1 MRKFITVVLLIIGL
15 ALAGLAYSYY
25 SDYKIASN
33 VARFYQTYPD
43 EVPKGESREQN
54 VADALMVADRNRNLA
69 MLSGAASLLLWVGG
83 ALLFTLGRRKQTD
96 STSHG
101 GGLIEDPAQRS
112 EEMNRWASAALALPV
127 KVHYRRRYG
136 VLYACIALFFIGI
149 SALVIVANG
158 FTSTSILL
166 LMLNGILLIILYY
179 LQSRAQRRAAHFFD
193 LFGVTRGDNRR
204 FSWTEFKNVDY
215 LMAIKPRSGE
225 EYLWRVELAF
235 KSGEAWI
242 IPQRVENLEEVN
254 NLVASLP
261 GVHQKRRA

>member
-1 MRKFITVVLLIIGL
+1 MRKFITVILLIIGL
-15 ALAGLAYSYY
+15 ALAGLAYSFY

-83 ALLFTLGRRKQTD
+83 AALFTLGRRKDTD
-96 STSHG
+96 SASQ
-101 GGLIEDPAQRS
+101 LIEDPAQRS

-136 VLYACIALFFIGI
+136 VLYACIVLFFICI

-166 LMLNGILLIILYY
+166 LILNGILLIILYY

-204 FSWTEFKNVDY
+204 FSWSEFKNVDY

-235 KSGEAWI
+235 NSGAVWI
-242 IPQRVENLEEVN
+242 IPQRVETLEEIN